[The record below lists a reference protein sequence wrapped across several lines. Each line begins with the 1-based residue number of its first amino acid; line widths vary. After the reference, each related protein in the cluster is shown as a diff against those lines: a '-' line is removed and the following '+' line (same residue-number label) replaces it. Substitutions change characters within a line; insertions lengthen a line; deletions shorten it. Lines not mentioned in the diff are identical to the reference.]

1 MYARLLSNRY
11 LTSRLIPLIAIGAV
25 ALCVAM
31 VVTVVSVMTGFLDLL
46 RGAGRSVVGDVVV
59 SSGIGGIPHYEE
71 LIARINALPE
81 CHRATPVIDTFGLL
95 RMPYPRGPEKEIVT
109 TQVWA
114 IEPLSFA
121 EVTEFGKNLYWRR
134 PDDDAARAAMQ
145 RDDPRLDV
153 NPAWLE
159 DGRTLAESAT
169 GRPGVVIGM
178 HVSVA
183 NERQKDGSYRPRYGW
198 SMPGRDVT
206 LTLVPVSS
214 RGKIAEPREEAFP
227 IVNESQSG
235 VYEVDKNRIFAP
247 LAVVQRML
255 RMDRAPLYDI
265 TADPGPDGQLPVIGE
280 TPARITKVLA
290 RARPGV
296 DPAALRDAIERTY
309 REFSLEVDA
318 NRSLTTKMPQMVT
331 VLTWEQQLRDL
342 IAPVQKE
349 REMMRILF
357 SLIYVVCAGLILSI
371 FWAIVIEKTRDI
383 GILRSVGASRA
394 GILWIFLRYGLVIGI
409 FGSVLGVAL
418 AWLIVTRINDIHA
431 AIGSDAPA
439 AVWIG
444 TYALAVG
451 ALCGVI
457 WQAMRARLLPL
468 LLWTLATLVFM
479 VAGTGLLFHR
489 GTLIWD
495 PSVYYFSHIPDQVD
509 WWTAGLTVIG
519 AVVFSVIGAAI
530 PAARAADTDP
540 VEALRYG

>member
-31 VVTVVSVMTGFLDLL
+31 VVTVVSVMTGFLDML
-46 RGAGRSVVGDVVV
+46 RGAGRSIIGDVIV
-59 SSGIGGIPHYEE
+59 SSGIGGMPHYDE
-71 LIARINALPE
+71 LIARIDALPE
-81 CHRATPVIDTFGLL
+81 CHKATPVIDTFGLL
-95 RMPYPRGPEKEIVT
+95 RMPYPRGPEKEVVT

-114 IEPLSFA
+114 IDPESFA
-121 EVTEFGKNLYWRR
+121 QVTEYGKNIFWR
-134 PDDDAARAAMQ
+134 PPTSDAARAAMLP
-145 RDDPRLDV
+145 DDPRLEV
-153 NPAWLE
+153 NPWMLP
-159 DGRTLAESAT
+159 DGLSLVESST

-183 NERQKDGSYRPRYGW
+183 NERQKDGSYRARYGW
-198 SMPGRDVT
+198 SMPGRDIT

-214 RGKIAEPREEAFP
+214 RGKIAEPREEVFP
-227 IVNESQSG
+227 IVNEIQSG

-247 LAVVQRML
+247 LPTVQRML

-265 TADPGPDGQLPVIGE
+265 TADPGPDGELPVIGE
-280 TPARITKVLA
+280 TSARVTKILA
-290 RARPGV
+290 RAKDGV
-296 DPAALRDAIERTY
+296 SPVALRDAIDRTY

-318 NRSLTTKMPQMVT
+318 NRSLATKMPQIVS

-394 GILWIFLRYGLVIGI
+394 GILWIFLRYGLVIGTV
-409 FGSVLGVAL
+409 GSMLGVAL
-418 AWLIVTRINDIHA
+418 ASVIVTRINDIHA

-444 TYALAVG
+444 TYVLAAG
-451 ALCGVI
+451 ALCGMV
-457 WQAMRARLLPL
+457 WQAIRGRLLPL
-468 LLWTLATLVFM
+468 LLWTLATLVCTI
-479 VAGTGLLFHR
+479 AGTGLLFHR

-495 PSVYYFSHIPDQVD
+495 PSVYYFSTIPSAVD
-509 WWTAGLTVIG
+509 WWTAGLTVVG

>member
-46 RGAGRSVVGDVVV
+46 RGAGRSVVGDVIV
-59 SSGIGGIPHYEE
+59 SSGIGGIPHYEQ
-71 LIARINALPE
+71 LIARIDALPE

-121 EVTEFGKNLYWRR
+121 EVTEYGSNLYWRR
-134 PDDDAARAAMQ
+134 PADDAEGAAMMP
-145 RDDPRLDV
+145 DDPRRDV
-153 NPAWLE
+153 NPAWLR
-159 DGRTLAESAT
+159 DGQTLLESAT
-169 GRPGVVIGM
+169 GRPGIVIGM

-183 NERQKDGSYRPRYGW
+183 NERQKDGSYRARFGW

-247 LAVVQRML
+247 LEVVQRML

-280 TPARITKVLA
+280 TPARITKILA
-290 RARPGV
+290 RAKPGV
-296 DPAALRDAIERTY
+296 DPATLRDAIERTY

-318 NRSLTTKMPQMVT
+318 NRSLASKMPQMVN

-371 FWAIVIEKTRDI
+371 FWAIVIEK
-383 GILRSVGASRA
+383 SRA

-418 AWLIVTRINDIHA
+418 AWLIVSRINDIHA

-451 ALCGVI
+451 ALGGVV
-457 WQAMRARLLPL
+457 WQAIRGRLLPL

-479 VAGTGLLFHR
+479 LAGTGLLFHR

>member
-1 MYARLLSNRY
+1 
-11 LTSRLIPLIAIGAV
+11 V
-25 ALCVAM
+25 A
-31 VVTVVSVMTGFLDLL
+31 
-46 RGAGRSVVGDVVV
+46 
-59 SSGIGGIPHYEE
+59 
-71 LIARINALPE
+71 
-81 CHRATPVIDTFGLL
+81 
-95 RMPYPRGPEKEIVT
+95 
-109 TQVWA
+109 
-114 IEPLSFA
+114 
-121 EVTEFGKNLYWRR
+121 
-134 PDDDAARAAMQ
+134 
-145 RDDPRLDV
+145 
-153 NPAWLE
+153 
-159 DGRTLAESAT
+159 
-169 GRPGVVIGM
+169 IGM

-183 NERQKDGSYRPRYGW
+183 NERQSDGSYRPRYGW

-227 IVNESQSG
+227 IVNEVQSG

-247 LAVVQRML
+247 LASVQRML

-265 TADPGPDGQLPVIGE
+265 TADPGPDGTLPVIGE
-280 TPARITKVLA
+280 TPARITKILA
-290 RARPGV
+290 RAKPGV
-296 DPAALRDAIERTY
+296 SPSALRDAIERTY
-309 REFSLEVDA
+309 REFSEEVDA
-318 NRSLTTKMPQMVT
+318 EQSMTTKMPQIVS

-357 SLIYVVCAGLILSI
+357 SLIYIVCAGLILSI

-394 GILWIFLRYGLVIGI
+394 GILWIFLRYGLVIGV
-409 FGSVLGVAL
+409 FGSALGVAL

-444 TYALAVG
+444 TYALAAG

-457 WQAMRARLLPL
+457 WQAVRGRLLPL
-468 LLWTLATLVFM
+468 LMWTLMTLVFM
-479 VAGTGLLFHR
+479 LAGTGLLFHR

>member
-46 RGAGRSVVGDVVV
+46 RGAGRSIVGDVIV
-59 SSGIGGIPHYEE
+59 SSGIGGMPHYED
-71 LIARINALPE
+71 LIARIDALPE
-81 CHRATPVIDTFGLL
+81 CHKATPVIDTFGLL

-109 TQVWA
+109 TQVWGIDPA
-114 IEPLSFA
+114 SFA
-121 EVTEFGKNLYWRR
+121 EVTEYADNLYWRR
-134 PDDDAARAAMQ
+134 PADDAARAAM
-145 RDDPRLDV
+145 RPDDPRLDV
-153 NPAWLE
+153 PEMLLR
-159 DGRTLAESAT
+159 DGMTLVESAT
-169 GRPGVVIGM
+169 GRPGVAIGM

-183 NERQKDGSYRPRYGW
+183 NERQSDGSYRSRYGW

-206 LTLVPVSS
+206 LTLVPVSA

-227 IVNESQSG
+227 IVNEVQSG

-247 LAVVQRML
+247 LASVQRML

-265 TADPGPDGQLPVIGE
+265 TADPGPDGTLPVIGE
-280 TPARITKVLA
+280 TPPRVTKILA
-290 RARPGV
+290 RAKPGV
-296 DPAALRDAIERTY
+296 TPAALRDAIERTY
-309 REFSLEVDA
+309 REFSEKIDSD
-318 NRSLTTKMPQMVT
+318 RSMTAKMPQIVS

-357 SLIYVVCAGLILSI
+357 SLIYIVCAGLILSI

-409 FGSVLGVAL
+409 FGSALGVAL

-444 TYALAVG
+444 TYVLAAG
-451 ALCGVI
+451 ALCGVV
-457 WQAMRARLLPL
+457 WQGVRGRLLPL
-468 LLWTLATLVFM
+468 LMWTLATLVFM
-479 VAGTGLLFHR
+479 LSGTGLLFHR

-495 PSVYYFSHIPDQVD
+495 PSVYYFSHIPNQVD